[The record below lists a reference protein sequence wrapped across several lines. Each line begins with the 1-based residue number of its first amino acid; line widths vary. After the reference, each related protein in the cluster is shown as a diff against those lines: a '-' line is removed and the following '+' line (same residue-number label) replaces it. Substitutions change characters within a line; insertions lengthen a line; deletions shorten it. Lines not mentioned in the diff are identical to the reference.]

1 MYHYALSVQIRKSK
15 RLYENVS
22 IKNDKEFFTYEGT
35 GTLGE
40 YGMLFYIE
48 HVCVLKRKR
57 RNKLKKS
64 IQGNKRN
71 MTKTY
76 KTYHR
81 VRVKT
86 ESKRILIVSDLKPD
100 ILFLNEV
107 NANTVEE
114 SCPEGYKVTR
124 GRLENANK
132 VRLSAIVK
140 HILEPSQLRIY

>member
-1 MYHYALSVQIRKSK
+1 MRQLQGAWVSLRVFNTPTPG
-15 RLYENVS
+15 LYRHDVESGTTWAGVATE
-22 IKNDKEFFTYEGT
+22 KAKERYFVDGKKTNTIVVGLVRVYEGT

-57 RNKLKKS
+57 RTKLKKS

-107 NANTVEE
+107 NANTV
-114 SCPEGYKVTR
+114 
-124 GRLENANK
+124 
-132 VRLSAIVK
+132 
-140 HILEPSQLRIY
+140 